1 MNGFR
6 ISCSPL
12 WKKELFGCL
21 WIFKESSE
29 SPKIHNPIRNIGFWR
44 VVFYCDF
51 FGLKPSKGTWL
62 RILKRGRIVWRR
74 VLFAHSVRLHEKADA
89 FLEPD
94 KSTSQNKT
102 GEKFGDASVTAPNW
116 AQTMTGSKEK
126 TNKPPML
133 FLSDWIKKQAMASK
147 HFEYWMVN
155 NRFYFHL
162 RSLFARQ

>member
-29 SPKIHNPIRNIGFWR
+29 TPKIHNPIRNIGFWR

-51 FGLKPSKGTWL
+51 FGLKPSNGTWL
-62 RILKRGRIVWRR
+62 RITKRGRIVWRR

-102 GEKFGDASVTAPNW
+102 GENFWWCIGNGIELSTDNDWQQRENEQTTNALFVRLNKKASN
-116 AQTMTGSKEK
+116 G
-126 TNKPPML
+126 
-133 FLSDWIKKQAMASK
+133 KQAL
-147 HFEYWMVN
+147 WILN
-155 NRFYFHL
+155 G
-162 RSLFARQ
+162 